1 MTKLPATDTALQTYR
16 KRPGLD
22 PAKALSWYTAH
33 ITVTAKSN
41 SYTAIARFLSGV
53 MSMDTSAWIGKVRV
67 PGPGWRPATEPAT
80 GLDQLMRC
88 MDINQFNSR
97 DGRVVFDF
105 DIQARFI
112 PLATQAVARSI
123 RQQVFIPSGYDLS
136 YVTTLY
142 VFDYPSH
149 LWEELTGPPAV
160 KAEDE
165 PVPIK
170 AADWGATDACA

>member
-1 MTKLPATDTALQTYR
+1 MKKLQTIDTALQVYR

-22 PAKALSWYTAH
+22 PALALTWFSAH
-33 ITVTAKSN
+33 ITVTAKSD
-41 SYTAIARFLSGV
+41 SYTAIASFLSGV
-53 MSMDTSAWIGKVRV
+53 MSIDTSAWIGKVRV

-80 GLDQLMRC
+80 SLDQLMRT
-88 MDINQFNSR
+88 MTINQYNSE
-97 DGRVVFDF
+97 DGQVIFDF

-112 PLATQAVARSI
+112 PLATRAVARSI
-123 RQQVFIPSGYDLS
+123 RQQVFIPSDYDVS
-136 YVTTLY
+136 YITSLY
-142 VFDYPSH
+142 VFDYPAA